1 MPRVP
6 ARTDKAPKPAG
17 PYSQAVRIDNIVA
30 AAGQAGIT
38 PTGDVV
44 EGVGAQTKQAL
55 ANIAAALEAAG
66 ASMADVVSYR
76 VFLTDT
82 SQFEEMNAAY
92 AEAVGEP
99 YPARTTVYVGL
110 PPGLLVEIDALA
122 VVGERQRW
130 AGKFRSPHRAGN
142 QRRPTPPLLTV
153 SGGEQTI
160 QSRPT
165 AFRAW
170 VFVRHRWAAP
180 RCRVCAS
187 VRSAGP

>member
-17 PYSQAVRIDNIVA
+17 PYSQAVRIGDIVA

-66 ASMADVVSYR
+66 ASLADVVSYR

-99 YPARTTVYVGL
+99 YPARTTVYVTL

-122 VVGERQRW
+122 VVGERQR
-130 AGKFRSPHRAGN
+130 
-142 QRRPTPPLLTV
+142 
-153 SGGEQTI
+153 
-160 QSRPT
+160 
-165 AFRAW
+165 
-170 VFVRHRWAAP
+170 
-180 RCRVCAS
+180 
-187 VRSAGP
+187 